1 MKYFPFFFVI
11 FCILNACQSVSSN
24 RGVDASLPDDF
35 KIFYKKFHTDSSY
48 QMKHIIFP
56 LEGIPSYADSLGLVE
71 NNFYWK
77 REDWVLHKDLVDESY
92 RKEYS
97 ILPNEIINE
106 KMILKDKPI
115 GLQRRFAKIS
125 GEWMLIHYIG
135 LNAIHH

>member
-35 KIFYKKFHTDSSY
+35 KKFYEKFHTDSSY

-56 LEGIPSYADSLGLVE
+56 LEGIPSYADSLGLVA
-71 NNFYWK
+71 NNFYWQEK
-77 REDWVLHKDLVDESY
+77 NWDLHKNITDESY

-97 ILPNEIINE
+97 ILPNDIINE
-106 KMILKDKPI
+106 KLILKDKPI
-115 GLQRRFAKIS
+115 RLQRRFAKIS
-125 GEWMLIHYIG
+125 GEWMLIYYVG
-135 LNAIHH
+135 LNSIRQ